1 MDKKDNIVRFPLG
14 SSQDMGAGDMSVI
27 EEVVREGI
35 ESVVVVGINC
45 DGDLIVA
52 FPPDMTS
59 ERAHFLLTKA
69 LRRLDD
75 EPMELEWEDGDDE
88 DDEEGSVS
96 GTGKDTEGDK

>member
-1 MDKKDNIVRFPLG
+1 MAEKDNVVRFPLG

-75 EPMELEWEDGDDE
+75 EPMEMEWDDE
-88 DDEEGSVS
+88 DDEES
-96 GTGKDTEGDK
+96 GEEIPEATGKDKPPRK